1 MSVREPVLHK
11 PRLRERAYEK
21 FTQQLVNRSI
31 LPGQFVS
38 QRELVQLT
46 GLPLGA
52 IRELIPRLEADGLV
66 TTIPQRGMQVAAV
79 DLSLIRNAFQL
90 RLILEC
96 EAAAHFAVH
105 ASDEDIR
112 EIRES
117 HDEIVAEAEREI
129 TDQLRDRAQAVDW
142 AFHDTLIDSLG
153 NAIIDDIYR
162 VNSIKIRL
170 IRQEE
175 TRLLSRLIIPVM
187 SEHAKIIDALEARDP
202 AAASDAI
209 AEHITSARNRATRI

>member
-1 MSVREPVLHK
+1 MPAGETSAVK

-21 FTQQLVNRSI
+21 FTQQLIDRSI

-66 TTIPQRGMQVAAV
+66 TTVPQRGMQIAPV
-79 DLSLIRNAFQL
+79 DLNLIRNAFQL
-90 RLILEC
+90 RLVLER
-96 EAAAHFAVH
+96 EAASHFATH
-105 ASDEDIR
+105 ALDSEIR

-117 HDEIVAEAEREI
+117 HEEIIAEAERNISVE
-129 TDQLRDRAQAVDW
+129 LRDRAQALDW
-142 AFHDTLIDSLG
+142 AFHDTLIDALG
-153 NAIIDDIYR
+153 NEIISDVYR

-175 TRLLSRLIIPVM
+175 TRLLRRLIVPVM
-187 SEHAKIIDALEARDP
+187 SEHMKVIEALESRDP
-202 AAASDAI
+202 VAAGSAI
-209 AEHITSARNRATRI
+209 AEHIIGARNRATEI